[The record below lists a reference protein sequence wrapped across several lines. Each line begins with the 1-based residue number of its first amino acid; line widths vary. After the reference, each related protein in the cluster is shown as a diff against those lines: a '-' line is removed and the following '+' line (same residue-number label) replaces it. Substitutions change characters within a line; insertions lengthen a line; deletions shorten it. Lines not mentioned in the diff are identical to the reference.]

1 MCGSGTSIL
10 GQDVQ
15 MKNLLYLISSGH
27 LRERRRRRAARNRYT
42 GKNPDALSILSPKK
56 TKPLHLIWTKN
67 ASKPETNLPQKY
79 KLYYNLIALEL

>member
-1 MCGSGTSIL
+1 MNIL

-15 MKNLLYLISSGH
+15 MKSPRYLTSSSH
-27 LRERRRRRAARNRYT
+27 LRERRSRRAARNHYT
-42 GKNPDALSILSPKK
+42 GKNPDVLSTLSLKK

-67 ASKPETNLPQKY
+67 ASKPETEQPMKKY